1 MRLKVCQDGR
11 ISMDRPK
18 QHFIIVDD
26 DKDVR
31 YFIRRVIQRRFPR
44 VEIGEAS
51 DGVEALRLFEHG
63 GADLM
68 VIDHNLPLLSGTDLI
83 RELRARKATLPIVM
97 VSSFPAMRE
106 EAMTAG
112 ATSFVSKDE
121 INPALADQLVSLLA
135 VDGAGEEAQRI
146 GTITAPA
153 E

>member
-1 MRLKVCQDGR
+1 
-11 ISMDRPK
+11 MDRPK
-18 QHFIIVDD
+18 RHFIIVDD

-31 YFIRRVIQRRFPR
+31 YFIRRVIQRRFIG

-68 VIDHNLPLLSGTDLI
+68 VIDHNLPSMSGADVV
-83 RELRARKATLPIVM
+83 RELRARNATLPIVM
-97 VSSFPAMRE
+97 VSSFPAVRE
-106 EAMTAG
+106 EAIKAG
-112 ATSFVSKDE
+112 ATSFVCKDE
-121 INPALADQLVSLLA
+121 INPALADQLANLLA
-135 VDGAGEEAQRI
+135 VDGANEEAPHI

>member
-1 MRLKVCQDGR
+1 
-11 ISMDRPK
+11 MDRPK
-18 QHFIIVDD
+18 RHFIIVDD

-31 YFIRRVIQRRFPR
+31 YFIRRVIRRRFPS

-68 VIDHNLPLLSGTDLI
+68 VIDHNLPSMSGADLV
-83 RELRARKATLPIVM
+83 RELRARNATLPIVM
-97 VSSFPAMRE
+97 VSSFPAARE
-106 EAMTAG
+106 EAMRAG

-121 INPALADQLVSLLA
+121 INPALGEQLANLLNPDA
-135 VDGAGEEAQRI
+135 SGEEAQRI

>member
-1 MRLKVCQDGR
+1 
-11 ISMDRPK
+11 MDRPK
-18 QHFIIVDD
+18 RHFIIVDD

-31 YFIRRVIQRRFPR
+31 YFIRRVIQRRFIG

-68 VIDHNLPLLSGTDLI
+68 VIDHNLPSMSGANVV
-83 RELRARKATLPIVM
+83 RELRARNATLPIVM
-97 VSSFPAMRE
+97 VSSFPAVRE
-106 EAMTAG
+106 EAIKAG
-112 ATSFVSKDE
+112 ATSFVCKDE
-121 INPALADQLVSLLA
+121 INPALADQLANLLA
-135 VDGAGEEAQRI
+135 VDGANEEAPHI

>member
-1 MRLKVCQDGR
+1 MRLKGGQYGR
-11 ISMDRPK
+11 SMDRPR

-31 YFIRRVIQRRFPR
+31 YFIRRVIQRRFAS

-68 VIDHNLPLLSGTDLI
+68 VIDHNLPLLSGTDLV
-83 RELRARKATLPIVM
+83 RELRARNATLPIVM
-97 VSSFPAMRE
+97 VSSFPAARD

-112 ATSFVSKDE
+112 ATSFISKDE
-121 INPALADQLVSLLA
+121 INPALADQLANLLA
-135 VDGAGEEAQRI
+135 MGGSGEELRRI
-146 GTITAPA
+146 GTTTTPT

>member
-1 MRLKVCQDGR
+1 
-11 ISMDRPK
+11 MDRPK
-18 QHFIIVDD
+18 RHFIIVDD

-31 YFIRRVIQRRFPR
+31 YFIRRVIQRRFIG

-51 DGVEALRLFEHG
+51 DGLEALRLFEHG

-68 VIDHNLPLLSGTDLI
+68 VIDHNLPLLSGTDLV
-83 RELRARKATLPIVM
+83 RELRARNTTIPIVM
-97 VSSFPAMRE
+97 VSSFPAVRA

-121 INPALADQLVSLLA
+121 INPGLADQLVNLLA
-135 VDGAGEEAQRI
+135 ADGSGVEAPHT
-146 GTITAPA
+146 GTIPAPA